1 MTGNCV
7 FCNRKMFEERLVVE
21 TELFNVIATLGQ
33 ITNGGY
39 VLVVPKKHVECAG
52 AMNRPELS
60 DMMSLM
66 SVVRV
71 LVEKE
76 YGPAIVFEHGIVGQT
91 IPHAHLHLVPA
102 RIDLT
107 EKIKKDFPASETRV
121 LGEAGE
127 IARLHRKKR
136 TPYLLW
142 ESAGGDLYSC
152 WNPSAPR
159 QYLRIAV
166 AELLGVP
173 ERADWKKMNPELD
186 KKLWLETVTRLKKY
200 F

>member
-1 MTGNCV
+1 MTNHCV
-7 FCNRKMFEERLVVE
+7 FCDRKMFEERLVVE
-21 TELFNVIATLGQ
+21 TESFNVIATLGQ

-39 VLVVPKKHVECAG
+39 VLIVPKNHVECAG
-52 AMNRPELS
+52 AMNRAELS
-60 DMMSLM
+60 DLMSLM

-91 IPHAHLHLVPA
+91 IPHAPA

-107 EKIKKDFPASETRV
+107 EKIKKDFPDSATRI

-136 TPYLLW
+136 APYLLW
-142 ESAGGDLYSC
+142 ESSDGDLYSC
-152 WNPSAPR
+152 WNPPAPR
-159 QYLRIAV
+159 QYLRIAA

-173 ERADWKKMNPELD
+173 ERADWKKMNPDLD
-186 KKLWLETVTRLKKY
+186 RKLWSETVSRLKKY